1 MIARSGWKAEC
12 LIYGSGVQITAAI
25 AANADILGTAGPA
38 HRAGHAG
45 HLSLGL
51 KVMSATEHC
60 RKLSRPAPAAQG
72 DRLHA
77 QALGTE
83 TDGHPAR
90 PYAITS
96 TNIAVHSTAFL
107 CGVDC
112 ATSPL
117 TKARRGQDRERSW
130 AWGRSLRIAC
140 SVLRSASSWIRTH
153 RAVSPGG
160 GFAIAPCAASKFNY
174 VRNFVPTR
182 PIGCRLDDSKIRFC

>member
-12 LIYGSGVQITAAI
+12 LTYGSGVQITAAI
-25 AANADILGTAGPA
+25 AANADILGAAGPA

-60 RKLSRPAPAAQG
+60 RKLSRPVPAAQG

-96 TNIAVHSTAFL
+96 TNVAVHSTAFL

-112 ATSPL
+112 ATSPP
-117 TKARRGQDRERSW
+117 TKARRGQDRERSR
-130 AWGRSLRIAC
+130 ALGAIAANSLLGTALGEFLDSNPSCGFSGRRI
-140 SVLRSASSWIRTH
+140 RN
-153 RAVSPGG
+153 RAVR
-160 GFAIAPCAASKFNY
+160 GFKVQLCPKFCADTAD
-174 VRNFVPTR
+174 RLP
-182 PIGCRLDDSKIRFC
+182 LDDSEIRFC